1 MWQEK
6 MPYRMI
12 ADELR
17 ISASTAARSIQRY
30 RNTESPHPKVWVRCG
45 DLNDIPNVIS
55 REKESF
61 NAQCF
66 NKERFIFKG
75 RNIYDNQSATNIN
88 VRNTKG
94 ATMSDKSAKKEMW
107 ILLILCQMTCLQ

>member
-1 MWQEK
+1 MWQES

-30 RNTESPHPKVWVRCG
+30 RNTGSPHPKVWVRCG

-75 RNIYDNQSATNIN
+75 RNIYDNQYQCTEY
-88 VRNTKG
+88 KG
-94 ATMSDKSAKKEMW
+94 GYPE
-107 ILLILCQMTCLQ
+107 Q